1 VKRDGQ
7 RKTTIS
13 LEHSQTKQRQHMK
26 VLSALTLSIWL
37 VGTAVAQEMTEPNRV
52 VGIRAVSL
60 QPLFD
65 WWTQVASLSAS
76 NASLPPEERLPI
88 PDRPLKHWVRLTTL
102 AVTNTGFAHLATVQI
117 QHVPD
122 GLQTNQTV
130 VLRHGPFVEKKKVD
144 DAAQETADLVKSQK
158 YQLEQAEYYESRAE
172 ALKARAYLYHE
183 MYAAGGS
190 YVHSRL
196 ADDYYA
202 AAARARRQANL
213 ARDRA
218 SNIES
223 RLLHLDKITQGQ
235 TTFVIDNFAMATGE
249 IYQGLP
255 VYSLG
260 LRYGR

>member
-1 VKRDGQ
+1 M
-7 RKTTIS
+7 KT
-13 LEHSQTKQRQHMK
+13 LP
-26 VLSALTLSIWL
+26 LLTLSFWL
-37 VGTAVAQEMTEPNRV
+37 VGTVMSQEMTEPNRV
-52 VGIRAVSL
+52 VGVRAVSL

-65 WWTQVASLSAS
+65 WWIHAASLITS
-76 NASLPPEERLPI
+76 NSTLPKEEQTPI

-102 AVTNTGFAHLATVQI
+102 AVTNTGFAQLATVQI

-158 YQLEQAEYYESRAE
+158 YQLEQAEYYESRAK

-202 AAARARRQANL
+202 AAARATRQANL

-218 SNIES
+218 SNMEA
-223 RLLHLDKITQGQ
+223 RLLQLDKITQGQ

-249 IYQGLP
+249 MYQGLP

-260 LRYGR
+260 LRFGR

>member
-1 VKRDGQ
+1 M
-7 RKTTIS
+7 KTFS
-13 LEHSQTKQRQHMK
+13 
-26 VLSALTLSIWL
+26 VLTLSFWL
-37 VGTAVAQEMTEPNRV
+37 VVTAMAQEMTEPNRV
-52 VGIRAVSL
+52 VGVRAVSL

-65 WWTQVASLSAS
+65 WWTQAASLIAS
-76 NASLPPEERLPI
+76 NSALPKEEQTPI

-144 DAAQETADLVKSQK
+144 DAAQETAELVKSQK
-158 YQLEQAEYYESRAE
+158 YQMDQAEYYESRAE
-172 ALKARAYLYHE
+172 ALKTRAYLYHE

-202 AAARARRQANL
+202 AAARATHQANL

-218 SNIES
+218 NNMEL
-223 RLLHLDKITQGQ
+223 RLLQLDKITLGRP
-235 TTFVIDNFAMATGE
+235 TFVIDNFAMATGE
-249 IYQGLP
+249 MYQGLP

>member
-1 VKRDGQ
+1 M
-7 RKTTIS
+7 KTI
-13 LEHSQTKQRQHMK
+13 LLLM
-26 VLSALTLSIWL
+26 LNFWL
-37 VGTAVAQEMTEPNRV
+37 IGTALAQEMTEPNRV
-52 VGIRAVSL
+52 VGVRAVSL

-65 WWTQVASLSAS
+65 WWTQAAALSAS
-76 NASLPPEERLPI
+76 NHALPKEEQVPL
-88 PDRPLKHWVRLTTL
+88 PDRPLKHWVRLTAL

-117 QHVPD
+117 QHVPN

-144 DAAQETADLVKSQK
+144 DAAQETAELVKSQK
-158 YQLEQAEYYESRAE
+158 YQLEQAEYYDSRAE
-172 ALKARAYLYHE
+172 ALRARAYLYHE

-213 ARDRA
+213 ARERA
-218 SNIES
+218 SNMEA
-223 RLLHLDKITQGQ
+223 RLLQLDKITHGQ

-249 IYQGLP
+249 TYQGLP

-260 LRYGR
+260 LRFGR